1 MTSFRLF
8 FFGVH
13 FLTFDDHVQ
22 PGRLSSD
29 HNIDRRWDAAV
40 KRPFSA
46 FGSKGMKYCRSCFFG
61 ITQISP
67 KFHETIAMLNLAKLK
82 IMLNDVGKLRANTN
96 FFKIYF
102 GV

>member
-1 MTSFRLF
+1 MQVAFFVVSHGLDDEYFLF

-13 FLTFDDHVQ
+13 FLTIDDHVQ

-46 FGSKGMKYCRSCFFG
+46 FGSKGMK
-61 ITQISP
+61 
-67 KFHETIAMLNLAKLK
+67 
-82 IMLNDVGKLRANTN
+82 
-96 FFKIYF
+96 
-102 GV
+102 